1 MIAATRDT
9 STRSTPTPIAVMA
22 RRSKAEA
29 RREPCGGGQVTAEH
43 QAEPYERHGERGPQR
58 DQWPERRTPM
68 VDRVDLIDPAE
79 LLFGDLRLER
89 EPCRL
94 EPASG
99 SAERLLPVGVRRL
112 VEHTRVAHA
121 RGDRIEDVEG
131 GHERFA
137 ARSEAGG
144 DRSFLGA
151 REQQA
156 AARPP
161 WHPYP
166 ACRPLDRAIERG
178 RDALPRP
185 AHRAFPRCEHPVAIL
200 ARGGG
205 PRFPTQL
212 HHARRELLAD
222 VVERHPGLLQAAGHE
237 EAAERRR
244 ELRDAQR
251 HRDLHRRAH
260 RASRAARPVRASYW
274 DTK

>member
-9 STRSTPTPIAVMA
+9 STRSTPTPIPVMA
-22 RRSKAEA
+22 RPPKA
-29 RREPCGGGQVTAEH
+29 
-43 QAEPYERHGERGPQR
+43 
-58 DQWPERRTPM
+58 
-68 VDRVDLIDPAE
+68 
-79 LLFGDLRLER
+79 
-89 EPCRL
+89 
-94 EPASG
+94 
-99 SAERLLPVGVRRL
+99 
-112 VEHTRVAHA
+112 
-121 RGDRIEDVEG
+121 EG

-137 ARSEAGG
+137 AGSEAGG

-151 REQQA
+151 GEQQA
-156 AARPP
+156 AAPPP

-185 AHRAFPRCEHPVAIL
+185 AHRAFPRCEPPAPAHRVEHPVAIL
-200 ARGGG
+200 AGGGG

-212 HHARRELLAD
+212 HHACRELLAD

-244 ELRDAQR
+244 ELRDTQR

>member
-22 RRSKAEA
+22 RRSEAEA
-29 RREPCGGGQVTAEH
+29 RREPRGGGKVTAEH

-58 DQWPERRTPM
+58 DQRPERRPPTG
-68 VDRVDLIDPAE
+68 DRVDLIGPAA

-89 EPCRL
+89 EPPGL
-94 EPASG
+94 EAASG
-99 SAERLLPVGVRRL
+99 SAERLRPVGVRRL
-112 VEHTRVAHA
+112 VEHARVAHA
-121 RGDRIEDVEG
+121 RGDRIEGVEG

-166 ACRPLDRAIERG
+166 ARRPLDLAVERG
-178 RDALPRP
+178 SDALPRP
-185 AHRAFPRCEHPVAIL
+185 AHRAFPRREPPAPAHRVEHPVAIL
-200 ARGGG
+200 AGGGG

-212 HHARRELLAD
+212 HHARPELLSD
-222 VVERHPGLLQAAGHE
+222 VVQRHPERHPAAWHAD
-237 EAAERRR
+237 AA
-244 ELRDAQR
+244 
-251 HRDLHRRAH
+251 
-260 RASRAARPVRASYW
+260 VRLP
-274 DTK
+274 D

>member
-1 MIAATRDT
+1 PHSKLVTEQRAPMDGRVYHLGQAAL
-9 STRSTPTPIAVMA
+9 
-22 RRSKAEA
+22 
-29 RREPCGGGQVTAEH
+29 
-43 QAEPYERHGERGPQR
+43 
-58 DQWPERRTPM
+58 
-68 VDRVDLIDPAE
+68 LII
-79 LLFGDLRLER
+79 DLRLES
-89 EPCRL
+89 EPFLL

-112 VEHTRVAHA
+112 VEHARVAHA

-156 AARPP
+156 AAPPP

-185 AHRAFPRCEHPVAIL
+185 AHRAFPRGEPPAPAHRVEHPVAIL
-200 ARGGG
+200 AGGGG

-212 HHARRELLAD
+212 HHA
-222 VVERHPGLLQAAGHE
+222 
-237 EAAERRR
+237 
-244 ELRDAQR
+244 
-251 HRDLHRRAH
+251 
-260 RASRAARPVRASYW
+260 
-274 DTK
+274 